1 MSETRLNVCD
11 LNAIETRVA
20 AWLAQANSLMEVF
33 RPRVGPDGKWRKNGN
48 DPYLDFASKMYSIP
62 YEDMYFDLKIG
73 KDKEKAGIV
82 KGYRQVAKPGVLGAV
97 YRLGGGEMGESP
109 DGYIDHIDDC
119 SRGKFCGCPKIYD
132 KVKTGLWGYAEAM
145 GVSMSMDQ
153 AHAVVKMFREAYPEI
168 PAFWTE
174 LEDKTRE
181 VLDPNARNVVRFVGP
196 NNAVEMNRLNVTMNG
211 VEQFIF
217 RMKLPSGRY
226 LHYLD
231 ARIEQKLM
239 RWKNSRTGEDVY
251 KPSMFYAGQ
260 NQKTKKWGVVDTHG
274 GKEFEN
280 LVQAIAR
287 DVLAVKLL
295 MFEAAE
301 MPVVGHVHDEGISI
315 VPADPFSPG
324 VSLMEDIMA
333 EPVEWA
339 PGLLLGADG
348 FEDSFYHK

>member
-1 MSETRLNVCD
+1 METRLNVCD

-20 AWLAQANSLMEVF
+20 AWLAGCGPLMEVF
-33 RPRVGPDGKWRKNGN
+33 RPRNGPDGKFRKNGN

-62 YEDMYFDLKIG
+62 YEDLYFDLKIG
-73 KDKEKAGIV
+73 KDKDKAGAA
-82 KGYRQVAKPGVLGAV
+82 KRMRQVAKPGVLGAV
-97 YRLGGGEMGESP
+97 YRLGGGDIVDSQ
-109 DGYIDHIDDC
+109 DGYIDHVDGC
-119 SRGKFCGCPKIYD
+119 NRKKFCGCVKVYD
-132 KVKTGLWGYAEAM
+132 KVKSGLWGYAEAM
-145 GVSMSMDQ
+145 GVNMSKDE
-153 AHAVVKMFREAYPEI
+153 AHNVVKLFREAYKEI

-174 LEDKTRE
+174 LEDKSQE
-181 VLDPNARNVVRFVGP
+181 VLDPTVKNVVRYVGP
-196 NNAVEMNRLNVTMNG
+196 NNAVEMNRLNIDG
-211 VEQFIF
+211 RFPLF

-226 LHYLD
+226 LHYID
-231 ARIEQKLM
+231 ARIEDKLM
-239 RWKNSRTGEDVY
+239 PWKNRNGDDVY

-260 NQKTKKWGVVDTHG
+260 NQKTKQWSVVDTHG
-274 GKEFEN
+274 GKQFEN

-301 MPVVGHVHDEGISI
+301 MPVVGHVHDEGICI

-324 VSLMEDIMA
+324 VSLMEDIMG

-348 FEDSFYHK
+348 FEDSYYHK

>member
-1 MSETRLNVCD
+1 MSEQRFNVAD
-11 LNAIETRVA
+11 LAAIETRVA
-20 AWLAQANSLMEVF
+20 AWLAGSEPLNDVF
-33 RPRVGPDGKWRKNGN
+33 KPYYGTDGKYRKHGR
-48 DPYLDFASKMYSIP
+48 DPYLDLASKMFNIP
-62 YEDMYFDLKIG
+62 YENLYADYIG
-73 KDKEKAGIV
+73 KNGKE
-82 KGYRQVAKPGVLGAV
+82 RQIAAKRMRQLAKPGVLGAV
-97 YRLGGGEMGESP
+97 YRLGGGEIGESQ
-109 DGYIDHIDDC
+109 DGYIDHKDDC

-145 GVSMSMDQ
+145 GISMTQDE
-153 AHAVVKMFREAYPEI
+153 AHNIVKLFREAYPEI

-260 NQKTKKWGVVDTHG
+260 NQKTKKWGIVDTHG

-280 LVQAIAR
+280 LVQGIAR

-295 MFEAAE
+295 EFEE
-301 MPVVGHVHDEGISI
+301 NELLVVAHVHDEGIAL
-315 VPADPFSPG
+315 VPDDPFSPG
-324 VSLMEDIMA
+324 VSLMEEIMSR
-333 EPVEWA
+333 EISWA
-339 PGLLLGADG
+339 PGLRLGADG
-348 FEDSFYHK
+348 FENRYYRK